1 MNVVI
6 SILYTPLIKI
16 HIYIYIYMLLVLR
29 KDLISLELY
38 LWEWKRKKGDRK
50 WVKDDRCQFFRC
62 HVSDGGEVGF
72 EESSSLLYLFQIMGV
87 EKQREKRRCEV
98 SKRL

>member
-16 HIYIYIYMLLVLR
+16 HIYIYIYV
-29 KDLISLELY
+29 ISFK
-38 LWEWKRKKGDRK
+38 KRFNIFGVIFMGVEKQKGDRK
-50 WVKDDRCQFFRC
+50 WVKDDRCQFSRC

-87 EKQREKRRCEV
+87 EKQREKRRWEV